1 MIKDQSSMTKTDLH
15 RCIATNQI
23 NNGYNETAQYNV
35 FGAINLNRY
44 EKISKKM
51 NIIIMIYDY

>member
-23 NNGYNETAQYNV
+23 NDGYNETAQYNV
-35 FGAINLNRY
+35 FGAINLNRN
-44 EKISKKM
+44 KNLKKM